1 MKKLQ
6 KLALALVATSS
17 LLSPSAFASED
28 QVYVTVGGGALFGT
42 KLTKNFQVDG
52 YTTILSLKAPKT
64 GAELF
69 LGVGYNATEQI
80 RGELVFVSPW
90 FGKSKVNWTDSS
102 SVAQTGHISAQV
114 YALQVRGYFDAF
126 DISGMGKAYVG
137 AGFGSSMI
145 KQKLSI
151 TGVTKESKLQSSFS
165 WMVGLGAAFDVA
177 DNVKLGLEYNYQDF
191 GRYKYS
197 DVKKNFKYTGQA
209 VLAKLVFKI

>member
-6 KLALALVATSS
+6 KLALALIATSS

-28 QVYVTVGGGALFGT
+28 QVYVTVGGGALFGA
-42 KLTKNFQVDG
+42 KLTKNFQVG
-52 YTTILSLKAPKT
+52 TTILSLKAPKT

-102 SVAQTGHISAQV
+102 SVAQTGDISAQV

-126 DISGMGKAYVG
+126 DIGSMGKAYVG

-151 TGVTKESKLQSSFS
+151 TGLTKESKLQSSFS

-191 GRYKYS
+191 GRKKYL
-197 DVKKNFKYTGQA
+197 DIKKNFKYTGQA